1 MSKKTQ
7 ALKQK
12 KEYKK
17 PITFL
22 FEIDCDDDFTVD
34 GSTTYSKEITFEK
47 SIENR
52 QDLFEFIK
60 NIEFKSSKNN
70 QYKVDNFK
78 QLITSKEFYQ
88 TLINLFLYED
98 QSDYTNQV
106 SVGGNQTLSITKLN

>member
-12 KEYKK
+12 KEYKN

-22 FEIDCDDDFTVD
+22 LEIDCDDDFTVD